1 MQRACMFIRPVVS
14 IYTSQKK
21 YFEEAY
27 RTGEHGWPVEGA
39 SAPVV
44 RFLQQFK
51 KEKSTGRVLDIGCG
65 EGRHAVLFAR
75 EGYATIG
82 LDYQPLALARARRFS
97 GISGNGTARTNLQ
110 FMLGD
115 VFHLPFRPESFDV
128 VLDYGCLHHI
138 RRRDTD
144 AYLGNVVPVLKR
156 GGYFLLSCFST
167 RFKHHPDE
175 KRKRDWMVHNGHYD
189 RFFRKG
195 DFKAIF
201 GRDFN
206 MIHVEEER
214 QSVYAFFHVVMRKKE

>member
-1 MQRACMFIRPVVS
+1 MS
-14 IYTSQKK
+14 IYSSQKK

-44 RFLQQFK
+44 SFLRKFK
-51 KEKSTGRVLDIGCG
+51 KEKPVGDILDIGCG
-65 EGRHAVLFAR
+65 EGRHAALFAR
-75 EGYATIG
+75 AGYRAVG
-82 LDYQPLALARARRFS
+82 LDNQPLALERARR
-97 GISGNGTARTNLQ
+97 ISGDGSVGPRLR

-115 VFHLPFRPESFDV
+115 VFQLPFRPERFDV
-128 VLDYGCLHHI
+128 LLDYGCLHHI
-138 RRRDTD
+138 RRGDT
-144 AYLGNVVPVLKR
+144 ARYLGSVVPVLKP

-195 DFKAIF
+195 DFKSIF
-201 GRDFN
+201 GRDFEVLS
-206 MIHVEEER
+206 VEEER
-214 QSVYAFFHVVMRKKE
+214 QSVYAFFHVLMRKRKRTDPALRR